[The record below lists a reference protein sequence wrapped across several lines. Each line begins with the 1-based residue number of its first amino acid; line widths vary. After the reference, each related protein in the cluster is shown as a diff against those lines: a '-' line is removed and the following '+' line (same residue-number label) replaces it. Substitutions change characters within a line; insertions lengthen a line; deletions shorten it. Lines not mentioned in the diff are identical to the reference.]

1 MKNEESKLQQNCVK
15 WFRYQFPEPKYL
27 IYANANGGQRNVI
40 TAKIMKGEGVRAGV
54 PDLTILSQGHIF
66 FVEMKSEKGR
76 LSENQKEV
84 MIMLSNYG
92 IRTHTVYSFDQFMEV
107 CNKELSK

>member
-84 MIMLSNYG
+84 IEIIDKLGFKTYVVN
-92 IRTHTVYSFDQFMEV
+92 SFDQFMDV
-107 CNKELSK
+107 CNKELMK